1 MEVGSVKDIK
11 KSKHREMTIA
21 EASDYFDEHDMF
33 EFEDVKEIKDIK
45 FKLQKKKYVGLD
57 MELFK
62 KIRSK
67 AKKLHKSEDLLIK
80 EWLMEKVG

>member
-1 MEVGSVKDIK
+1 MK
-11 KSKHREMTIA
+11 KSKYREMTIS
-21 EASDYFDEHDMF
+21 EASDYFDEHDIF
-33 EFEDVKEIKDIK
+33 EFEDVKEVSDIK
-45 FKLQKKKYVGLD
+45 FKLQKKKYIGLD

-67 AKKLHKSEDLLIK
+67 AKRLHKSEDLLIK

>member
-1 MEVGSVKDIK
+1 MK
-11 KSKHREMTIA
+11 KSRRRGMTIT
-21 EASDYFDEHDMF
+21 EASDYFDEHDIF
-33 EFEDVKEIKDIK
+33 EFEDIKEVSDIN

-67 AKKLHKSEDLLIK
+67 AKKLHKSEDILIK

>member
-1 MEVGSVKDIK
+1 MK
-11 KSKHREMTIA
+11 KSKHKEMTIS
-21 EASDYFDEHDMF
+21 EASDYFDEHDIF
-33 EFEDVKEIKDIK
+33 DFEDVIEVTDVK

-67 AKKLHKSEDLLIK
+67 AKKLHKSEDILIK

>member
-1 MEVGSVKDIK
+1 
-11 KSKHREMTIA
+11 MTIL
-21 EASDYFDEHDMF
+21 EASDYFDEHDIF
-33 EFEDVKEIKDIK
+33 EFEDVREVTDIK

-57 MELFK
+57 MELFE

-80 EWLMEKVG
+80 EWLMEKVGY

>member
-1 MEVGSVKDIK
+1 MK
-11 KSKHREMTIA
+11 KSSRREMTIT
-21 EASDYFDEHDMF
+21 EASDYFDEHDIF
-33 EFEDVKEIKDIK
+33 EFEDVKEVSDLK

-67 AKKLHKSEDLLIK
+67 AKKLHKSEDILIK

>member
-1 MEVGSVKDIK
+1 MK
-11 KSKHREMTIA
+11 KSRRREMTIT
-21 EASDYFDEHDMF
+21 EASDYFDEHDIF
-33 EFEDVKEIKDIK
+33 EFENVKEVVDIR
-45 FKLQKKKYVGLD
+45 FRLQKKKYVGLD

-67 AKKLHKSEDLLIK
+67 AKKLHKSEDILIK

>member
-1 MEVGSVKDIK
+1 MNKRERIRYE
-11 KSKHREMTIA
+11 KSRRREMTIT
-21 EASDYFDEHDMF
+21 EASDYFDEHDIF
-33 EFEDVKEIKDIK
+33 EFEDVKEVADIK

-67 AKKLHKSEDLLIK
+67 AKKLHKSEDILIK

>member
-1 MEVGSVKDIK
+1 MK
-11 KSKHREMTIA
+11 KSKHKEMTIL
-21 EASDYFDEHDMF
+21 EASDYFDEHDIF
-33 EFEDVKEIKDIK
+33 EFEDVREVTDIK

-62 KIRSK
+62 KIKSE
-67 AKKLHKSEDLLIK
+67 AKRLRKSEDLLIK

>member
-1 MEVGSVKDIK
+1 MK
-11 KSKHREMTIA
+11 KSRRREMTIT
-21 EASDYFDEHDMF
+21 EASDYFDEHDIF
-33 EFEDVKEIKDIK
+33 EFEDVKEVADIK

-57 MELFK
+57 MGLFK

-67 AKKLHKSEDLLIK
+67 AKKLHKSEDILIK

>member
-1 MEVGSVKDIK
+1 MK
-11 KSKHREMTIA
+11 KSKHKEMAIS
-21 EASDYFDEHDMF
+21 EASDYFDEHDIF
-33 EFEDVKEIKDIK
+33 EFEDVKEITDIK

-67 AKKLHKSEDLLIK
+67 AKKLHKSEDILIK